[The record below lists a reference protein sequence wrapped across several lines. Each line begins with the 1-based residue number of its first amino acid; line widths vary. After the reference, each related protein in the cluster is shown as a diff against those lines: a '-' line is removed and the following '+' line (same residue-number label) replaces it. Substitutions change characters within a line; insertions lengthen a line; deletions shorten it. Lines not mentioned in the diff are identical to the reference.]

1 MARSSRSPSLGS
13 VSRMAGSH
21 DHNRV
26 AGHGRSHGHAEQ
38 PSLSARLKH
47 LVAPHSHDAADKVDN
62 ALATSDEGVRAVI
75 ISLAALGAT
84 AIAQAAV
91 VAVTGSVAL
100 LGDTLHNVAD
110 ALTAVPL

>member
-62 ALATSDEGVRAVI
+62 ALATSDEGMRAVK

-91 VAVTGSVAL
+91 VAVTGAGAL
-100 LGDTLHNVAD
+100 QRAAPPNI
-110 ALTAVPL
+110 P